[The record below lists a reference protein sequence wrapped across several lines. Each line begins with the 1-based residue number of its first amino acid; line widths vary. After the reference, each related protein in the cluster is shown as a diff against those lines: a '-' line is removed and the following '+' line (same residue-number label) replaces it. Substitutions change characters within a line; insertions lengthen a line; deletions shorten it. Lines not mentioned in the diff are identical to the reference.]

1 MVESILYTH
10 VKSIA
15 TILHAINEYYT
26 MDEASGTPTT
36 PYQLINI
43 GMIPIANTN
52 IFASDIRRWN
62 DK

>member
-1 MVESILYTH
+1 MVESIPYTH
-10 VKSIA
+10 VKPLV

-26 MDEASGTPTT
+26 MDESSGTPTT